1 MKKLMEKKLRLVQNL
16 KELVQLNLLK
26 IKFKSLREMIQIA
39 ITNLMIHKIQIL
51 KLKPKNQMQKKQ
63 RMKLLVQNKL
73 ELKTM
78 NHLKRNKM
86 RLFPMNRTIVV
97 KLESPI
103 KLRMIQFKTMILII
117 NLIPNLKTTLIQTL
131 VAKVQTQTIPRLLM
145 VTKKI

>member
-26 IKFKSLREMIQIA
+26 IKYKSLREMIQIA

-51 KLKPKNQMQKKQ
+51 KLKPKNRMQKKQ

-103 KLRMIQFKTMILII
+103 KLKMIQFKTMILII

>member
-1 MKKLMEKKLRLVQNL
+1 MKKLMEKKSRLVQNL
-16 KELVQLNLLK
+16 KELVQLSLLK
-26 IKFKSLREMIQIA
+26 TKFKSLRKMIQIA
-39 ITNLMIHKIQIL
+39 ITNLMIHKIQIP

-86 RLFPMNRTIVV
+86 RLLPMNRTIVA

-103 KLRMIQFKTMILII
+103 KLKMIQFKTMILII

>member
-16 KELVQLNLLK
+16 KELVQLSLLK
-26 IKFKSLREMIQIA
+26 TKFKSLRKMIQIA
-39 ITNLMIHKIQIL
+39 IRNFMIHKIQIP
-51 KLKPKNQMQKKQ
+51 KLKPKSQMQKKQ

-103 KLRMIQFKTMILII
+103 KLKMIQFKTMILII

>member
-103 KLRMIQFKTMILII
+103 KLKMIQFKTMILII